1 MMKLHVLA
9 GLISLFL
16 YSCSSPQLDPLSRE
30 NDSLRNEIR
39 LRNDLLYS
47 LASDP
52 WHQGDSTKTSE
63 TGQSSP
69 CIDVQLLR
77 QRILSS
83 QDSTLAFH
91 MMVMALQDEASLK
104 DEEINT
110 VNSAFMATQK
120 NYRGNLAAMNN
131 DLKKREQEL
140 AILYH
145 QVEEL
150 KRMQVAEI
158 YYLQAKH
165 LEEKAALMKF
175 ARKKR
180 KENLREAL
188 ELYQKSFTLGKKE
201 AMSSINGLKK
211 ILG

>member
-1 MMKLHVLA
+1 
-9 GLISLFL
+9 
-16 YSCSSPQLDPLSRE
+16 
-30 NDSLRNEIR
+30 
-39 LRNDLLYS
+39 
-47 LASDP
+47 
-52 WHQGDSTKTSE
+52 
-63 TGQSSP
+63 
-69 CIDVQLLR
+69 
-77 QRILSS
+77 
-83 QDSTLAFH
+83 

-175 ARKKR
+175 ARKKI